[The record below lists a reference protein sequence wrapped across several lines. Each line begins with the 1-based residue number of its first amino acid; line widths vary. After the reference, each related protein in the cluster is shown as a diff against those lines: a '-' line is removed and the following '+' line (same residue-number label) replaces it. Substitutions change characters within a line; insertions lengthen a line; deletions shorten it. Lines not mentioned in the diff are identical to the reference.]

1 MNTEN
6 GKSISTELEDFM
18 RKHQFSSLE
27 GLFAIANEDLLSFE
41 GFGWRLMKEVLQ
53 LREAQ

>member
-6 GKSISTELEDFM
+6 GKSISEELENFM

-27 GLFAIANEDLLSFE
+27 ELFAIANEDLLSFE

-53 LREAQ
+53 LREIQ